1 MAVIYLKEGNYLA
14 PNTAWTCADYDLAS
28 ALEHNTTGQANLTMN
43 VKPPTLE
50 RPYVS
55 LKIYGSRVRFP
66 VDEGYISLVDIDNLP
81 APFLPDLVLGGLISK
96 PAQGEGYKNVK
107 WTTMNPVV
115 ATSENQPEG
124 WVQQYWSNYYK
135 LDGDASSMQQLPNT
149 GSAWV
154 VGETYTNQGVTARK
168 FCCDSGNYEFSFRT
182 ATRLRVFAG
191 GISWAQGLYSGLSS
205 TGNSEDW
212 GFTRSDNSEMLPYS
226 LPTVNQFVANSQ
238 IEAGS
243 QSRFVQTYP
252 VRTIIPAGTT
262 VKSTGYA
269 PEYTAE
275 KNVVMFGVISIV
287 FNPDGLAL
295 DYVLTVMEDKVWKS
309 QKLRNKD
316 FGEDTKPIGGQGV
329 QSIGKSDPKTNIS
342 IAKNGGL
349 LTNPFSGSGFV
360 VYRFTEA
367 EFTDFMN
374 KVYSQTA
381 LPDSVPTLTAPLSHW
396 LMEPTSLLL
405 NFVSKSNGWSNLEN
419 IVFIKNSPINFPCL
433 RKHFRKLSIGVL
445 GVSDLYADVVQEYV
459 VTKPISLT
467 YANNPNCFTDVEP
480 YKSAAIYFPFAGEA
494 KIMPSY
500 LIGEAGVSITGR
512 CGFNLLT
519 SAAIYSCTINGDN
532 GFTRV
537 SKDGYCAKDADIVLT
552 KSGAAEGLKNLVPAA
567 AVGVATI
574 ATGGMTTPALATTT
588 AGAATG
594 FIANNY
600 EMNVVNVPPVGSN
613 SPYDECV
620 YAGLRDI
627 YLYSVKAQRFTSGE
641 DGELT
646 GNRGDLM
653 GYFCYYYVDNL
664 LNKIGENYYVSVSN
678 IKMNMSSGMTKSEY
692 DEIIAL
698 LMEGVWL

>member
-28 ALEHNTTGQANLTMN
+28 ALEHNTTGQANLTIN
-43 VKPPTLE
+43 VTPPTLQT
-50 RPYVS
+50 PYLCLRVS
-55 LKIYGSRVRFP
+55 GPRVRFP
-66 VDEGYISLVDIDNLP
+66 VDEGYISLIDIDNLP
-81 APFLPDLVLGGLISK
+81 APFLPDLILGGAISK
-96 PAQGEGYKNVK
+96 PAQSEPYRNVK
-107 WTTMNPVV
+107 WTTMNPIV

-124 WVQQYWSNYYK
+124 WLQQYWSNYYT
-135 LDGDASSMQQLPNT
+135 LGVGNPDTQIRPNNGT
-149 GSAWV
+149 AWV
-154 VGETYTNQGVTARK
+154 VGTTYTNQGVTARR
-168 FCCDSGNYEFSFRT
+168 FCCDSGNYEFSFKT
-182 ATRLRVFAG
+182 ATRIRVGTTAT
-191 GISWAQGLYSGLSS
+191 SWTQYLYSGLSS
-205 TGNSEDW
+205 DGSDEDW
-212 GFTRSDNSEMLPYS
+212 GFTRSDSSGMIPQS
-226 LPTVNQFVANSQ
+226 LPTIGQTLSYGQ

-243 QSRFVQTYP
+243 QSKFVQTYP
-252 VRTIIPAGTT
+252 VRLIIPEGTT
-262 VKSTGYA
+262 VQSTGYSTT
-269 PEYTAE
+269 YTAE
-275 KNVVMFGVISIV
+275 KNVVMFGVITIT

-295 DYVLTVMEDKVWKS
+295 SYVLTVMEDKVWKS

-367 EFTDFMN
+367 EFTAFMN
-374 KVYSQTA
+374 KVYTQTA
-381 LPDSVPTLTAPLSHW
+381 LPSSVFDGVSILEGGITNW
-396 LMEPTSLLL
+396 LL
-405 NFVSKSNGWSNLEN
+405 NTAVTVPKSFTNLEN
-419 IVFIKNSPINFPCL
+419 IVFIKNSPINFPCQ
-433 RKHFRKLSIGVL
+433 RMHFRKLSIGVL
-445 GVSDLYADVVQEYV
+445 GVADLYADVVQEYV
-459 VTKPISLT
+459 VTKPIDLG
-467 YANNPNCFTDVEP
+467 YMNNPNCFTDVEP

-500 LIGEAGVSITGR
+500 LIGEAGVSIKGR

-641 DGELT
+641 NGELT
-646 GNRGDLM
+646 GKRGDIM
-653 GYFCYYYVDNL
+653 GYFCYYYVDSL
-664 LNKIGENYYVSVSN
+664 GDKIGEGNFVSVSN
-678 IKMNMSSGMTKSEY
+678 IKMDMSSGMTKSEY